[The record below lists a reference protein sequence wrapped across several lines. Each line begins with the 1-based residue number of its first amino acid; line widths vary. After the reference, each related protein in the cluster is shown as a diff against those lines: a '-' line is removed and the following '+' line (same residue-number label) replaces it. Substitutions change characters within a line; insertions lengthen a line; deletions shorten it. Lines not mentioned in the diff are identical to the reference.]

1 MTRAMIERVLL
12 DGTAGKIECVIN
24 LPAGGEHRD
33 RLHDA
38 PRGRVHDAARDRL
51 DDAPRGVAL
60 IAHPHPLFGGSLD
73 NKVAQT
79 LAKTFVE
86 LGYIALRPNFRGVGA
101 SAGEHDEGRGEA
113 DDLLAILNY
122 ARTRFHAQSP
132 VLAGFSFGAYV
143 QTLVA
148 RRAAPERMALVGV
161 AAGLVSGGRSYTAEA
176 VPADSI
182 VIHGELDETV
192 PLANVLA
199 WARPQE
205 LPVIV
210 VPGADHFFHRR
221 LNLIKSIIKGAWQR

>member
-1 MTRAMIERVLL
+1 MIERVLL

-113 DDLLAILNY
+113 DDLLAILDY

-148 RRAAPERMALVGV
+148 RRAAPERMALVAV
-161 AAGLVSGGRSYTAEA
+161 TAGFVSGGRSYTADP

-205 LPVIV
+205 LPIIV

-221 LNLIKSIIKGAWQR
+221 LHLIKSIIKGSWQR